1 MTTSASQTPTCI
13 STGWKVD
20 VFEPMNMTPIGTL
33 YAPTEDEC
41 LMAAFQTFGH
51 RQDVTLQTTDI
62 SAGVDSHQVMCVEC
76 GDAIVGMFAT
86 TTLVSGTCECCASKY
101 QTTDKLSCIDDVS
114 FIEVGHE

>member
-1 MTTSASQTPTCI
+1 MEAIKTPVCMT
-13 STGWKVD
+13 TGWKVD

-33 YAPTEDEC
+33 YAQTEDEC

-62 SAGVDSHQVMCVEC
+62 SAGVNSHQVKCGEC
-76 GDAIVGMFAT
+76 GDNIVGMFST

-101 QTTDKLSCIDDVS
+101 RTTDKLAGVDDVS
-114 FIEVGHE
+114 FVEVERE